1 VIVRKEWQEVNW
13 IDRPHCTVCGWYF
26 LGFIP
31 LYVRRVYHQTTKR
44 KHARPHPLP
53 PSLAGHRGRPIAKAG
68 MTAS

>member
-44 KHARPHPLP
+44 KHA
-53 PSLAGHRGRPIAKAG
+53 
-68 MTAS
+68 